1 MYVRLLSLTLD
12 KDVRLESLTYIHKG
26 AIMNVCK
33 EFLRH
38 SRRDFLR
45 IGGMSLCGVSLL
57 DLLAAQAGPAAG
69 QAPRAKQMICVWLGG
84 GPPHTDMF
92 DMKPDA
98 PADYRGEFK
107 PIPTKTPGLQV
118 CELMPGLAQL
128 SEKYTIIRS
137 VTTMNKPGDHA
148 RAPFY
153 WLTGNPRL
161 PSGTAEY
168 PMYGSAVSKFRPG
181 AVDLP
186 TFVTLGIIDV
196 HTINAIGPSFLGP
209 AHSPFILDPTKSGD
223 AISRMLVP
231 QLELPSLER
240 NADLLKAVDGRLRRQ
255 DQLDPLVEGLDQHQ
269 QTAFNM
275 LRSPKLRQA
284 LDLSK
289 EDPKTIDRYTRNK
302 IDKTRYPAG
311 NQLHFLLA
319 RRLIETGVP
328 IVHFNLGYWDWHGEN
343 FVAGRQQIPMFD
355 AGMSALLQDLS
366 ERGLLDSTI
375 VLALG
380 EMGRHPKCGT
390 AKNAGRDHWD
400 YAQFVLAAGGGFK
413 GGNIVGATDKQGSQV
428 TDKFYKIESFG
439 RTLYHLLG
447 IDPDTIVTTR
457 SNRPVKLIAEDAP
470 LIKEAVA

>member
-1 MYVRLLSLTLD
+1 M
-12 KDVRLESLTYIHKG
+12 
-26 AIMNVCK
+26 AVCSS
-33 EFLRH
+33 FLRH
-38 SRRDFLR
+38 RRRDFLR
-45 IGGMSLCGVSLL
+45 IGGMSLCGVSLIDVL
-57 DLLAAQAGPAAG
+57 QAQAASGAKRPAA
-69 QAPRAKQMICVWLGG
+69 RAKHLICVWLGG

-92 DMKPDA
+92 DMKPDSG
-98 PADYRGEFK
+98 ADYRGEFK
-107 PIPTKTPGLQV
+107 PIASKVPGLQV
-118 CELMPGLAQL
+118 CELMPELAKL
-128 SEKYTIIRS
+128 ADKYTVIRS
-137 VTTMNKPGDHA
+137 VTTMNKPGDHG

-161 PSGTAEY
+161 PSGTDEY
-168 PMYGSAVSKFRPG
+168 PMYGSTVAKFRPG
-181 AVDLP
+181 PADLP

-196 HTINAIGPSFLGP
+196 HTINAVGPSFLGP
-209 AHSPFILDPTKSGD
+209 AYSPFILDPTKQGD
-223 AISRMLVP
+223 AISKMLVP
-231 QLELPSLER
+231 QMELPSFHR
-240 NADLLKAVDGRLRRQ
+240 NADLLKAVDGKLRQ
-255 DQLDPLVEGLDQHQ
+255 QGQLDPLVEGLDRHQ

-289 EDPKTIDRYTRNK
+289 EDPKTIERYTK
-302 IDKTRYPAG
+302 SKMDKTRYPAG

-319 RRLIETGVP
+319 RRLVEAGVP

-355 AGMSALLQDLS
+355 VGLSSLLKDLD

-390 AKNAGRDHWD
+390 HKNAGRDHWD

-413 GGNIVGATDKQGSQV
+413 KGAIVGATDRTGAQV

-447 IDPDTIVTTR
+447 IDPDTIVNTR

-470 LIKEAVA
+470 IIKEAIL

>member
-1 MYVRLLSLTLD
+1 
-12 KDVRLESLTYIHKG
+12 
-26 AIMNVCK
+26 MNVCK
-33 EFLRH
+33 SFLQH
-38 SRRDFLR
+38 NRRQFLR
-45 IGGMSLCGVSLL
+45 IGGVSLCGVSLL
-57 DLLAAQAGPAAG
+57 DVLAARAADASKPAAK
-69 QAPRAKQMICVWLGG
+69 AKSMICCWMGG
-84 GPPHTDMF
+84 GPPHTDTF

-98 PADYRGEFK
+98 APEFRGEFK
-107 PIPTKTPGLQV
+107 PIDTNVPGIRI
-118 CELMPGLAQL
+118 CELMPNLARL
-128 SEKYTIIRS
+128 ADKYTIIRS
-137 VTTMNKPGDHA
+137 VTTMNQPGDHG

-181 AVDLP
+181 PAELP
-186 TFVTLGIIDV
+186 TFVTLGEIDV
-196 HTINAIGPSFLGP
+196 HTHNAVGPSFLGP

-231 QLELPSLER
+231 QLELPAMDR
-240 NADLLKAVDGRLRRQ
+240 NADLLRALDGHLRQQ
-255 DQLDPLVEGLDQHQ
+255 DQADPLIEGLDQYQ

-289 EDPKTIDRYTRNK
+289 EDVKTIDRYTRNK
-302 IDKTRYPAG
+302 LEKTRYPAG

-319 RRLIETGVP
+319 RRLVEAGVP
-328 IVHFNLGYWDWHGEN
+328 VVHFNLGYWDWHGEN

-355 AGMSALLQDLS
+355 AGLSALLEDLDA
-366 ERGLLDSTI
+366 RGLLESTI

-390 AKNAGRDHWD
+390 DKNAGRDHWD
-400 YAQFVLAAGGGFK
+400 YAQFVFAAGGGFK
-413 GGNIVGATDKQGSQV
+413 GGNVVGATDKTGAQI

-447 IDPDTIVTTR
+447 IDADTQVTTR
-457 SNRPVKLIAEDAP
+457 GGRPVKLIAEDAP
-470 LIKEAVA
+470 VIKEALA